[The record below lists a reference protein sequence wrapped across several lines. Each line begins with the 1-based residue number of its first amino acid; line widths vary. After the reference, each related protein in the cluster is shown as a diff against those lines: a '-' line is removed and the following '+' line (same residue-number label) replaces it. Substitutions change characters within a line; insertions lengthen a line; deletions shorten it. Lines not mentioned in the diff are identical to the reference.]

1 MTVMESRSGSITPLE
16 QLMIDVCTDIQS
28 LKSVSQDPVQAFRA
42 AGASDF
48 VVDCLQKQRGS
59 WISLA
64 LTTQQPVPTQDQ
76 IDTFLYRRVR
86 EDAFFADRLR
96 TEPRRIL
103 ERSFSTRF
111 PVRATFDV
119 IEVAGFPTV
128 IVAGLTDS
136 SSSSVDFAPYADT
149 DIDTDTD
156 TDTDTDVDVDID
168 VDIDNDIDVFAVAI
182 DVDTDV
188 DIDTDIDTVID
199 NVVDTVVDTDN
210 SAILMASAGRGKVE
224 AVTDRKW
231 NEFWSIREAMWASR
245 DDRVTT
251 S

>member
-1 MTVMESRSGSITPLE
+1 MTVMETRTGGMTPLE
-16 QLMIDVCTDIQS
+16 RLLVEVCTDTKS
-28 LKSVSQDPVQAFRA
+28 LRAVSQDPVQSFRD
-42 AGASDF
+42 AGASDY
-48 VVDCLQKQRGS
+48 VINCLQKQRGS

-64 LTTQQPVPTQDQ
+64 LSATQPVPSQEQ
-76 IDTFLYRRVR
+76 IDSYVHRRVR

-111 PVRATFDV
+111 PAHATYEV
-119 IEVAGFPTV
+119 VEVAGYPTV
-128 IVAGLTDS
+128 VVTGLVSARTAGIDVT
-136 SSSSVDFAPYADT
+136 PYADSEI
-149 DIDTDTD
+149 DIDIDVD
-156 TDTDTDVDVDID
+156 VDVDVDID
-168 VDIDNDIDVFAVAI
+168 VDIDT
-182 DVDTDV
+182 DVDAIVDVDVDIDV
-188 DIDTDIDTVID
+188 DIDTDVD

-210 SAILMASAGRGKVE
+210 SAISVANASQTRVQ
-224 AVTDRKW
+224 AVIDRRW